1 MAQVQKCIP
10 GSNLFLTNLKQLQED
25 AKAAVNTERSFEMP
39 FQPPVKDSDTN
50 PFNFQKN
57 SLIPGSYARWHPT
70 PRVTAIILNGLYNF
84 GHCSPYTEPD
94 WLFPCRRNGCFLC
107 EDFKSGHKTAY
118 WAQKQQSLQKNQTIF
133 LQGLLQLC
141 ICYLLNIQQ
150 DTSGMP
156 AKL

>member
-1 MAQVQKCIP
+1 M
-10 GSNLFLTNLKQLQED
+10 F
-25 AKAAVNTERSFEMP
+25 
-39 FQPPVKDSDTN
+39 FQPRVKDSDTN

-57 SLIPGSYARWHPT
+57 SLIPGSSPLNSDNFQNNAPFLGSSLLNYDNFQNNTHFLGSYAKWHPT

-84 GHCSPYTEPD
+84 GRCSRHTEPD

-150 DTSGMP
+150 DTSGIP